1 MPVDLVIAYLD
12 GGTTS
17 MLLAALAAGGA
28 GVAVLV
34 KMYWN
39 RFLGLFSEKRRL
51 AAQEAR
57 GQLTGE

>member
-1 MPVDLVIAYLD
+1 MSAGFIAYLD

-28 GVAVLV
+28 GIAVLG

-39 RFLGLFSEKRRL
+39 RFLGVFSADRR
-51 AAQEAR
+51 AAAEEAR
-57 GQLTGE
+57 AELTRE

>member
-1 MPVDLVIAYLD
+1 MSVEIVAYLD

-28 GVAVLV
+28 GIAVLV

-39 RFLGLFSEKRRL
+39 RFLGVFSADRR
-51 AAQEAR
+51 AAAEEAR
-57 GQLTGE
+57 AKLTSE